1 MQLNIVIPHTHTLL
15 AVVKHFGTSENE
27 NIPVK
32 GSDGQKYL
40 HSFRSEPHSV
50 TQWGRAEMGVENESM
65 VEACITIYTQMIW
78 SSLGFFSLY
87 FQELW
92 LSHFIIIES
101 DGYF

>member
-50 TQWGRAEMGVENESM
+50 TQWGRLKWEWGRLKWEWGMNE
-65 VEACITIYTQMIW
+65 W
-78 SSLGFFSLY
+78 
-87 FQELW
+87 
-92 LSHFIIIES
+92 
-101 DGYF
+101 